1 LSKITTEPIG
11 RITSGIMR
19 MPKGRIFQ
27 EVGAG
32 PGEECWEE
40 EEEWKHGMLGGVEA
54 WNVSTHRRRKLR
66 IEKE

>member
-1 LSKITTEPIG
+1 
-11 RITSGIMR
+11 MR

-54 WNVSTHRRRKLR
+54 WNVSTGEGIKRKLR